1 MGHIQH
7 WLIVGPIAS
16 QTRFHVVKM
25 EVSYHILLG
34 QPWLHKHRLFPS
46 TYHQCMKG
54 RLNGK
59 KIQIAANLSLFDQE
73 EAHLVETMFYDEW
86 APSRESSVSKPSG
99 TFMLRWEDVENDLKP
114 DLRELLER
122 KRKRKEPPTTE
133 LDNLLPCVKVKTP
146 DGKIMYKL

>member
-1 MGHIQH
+1 
-7 WLIVGPIAS
+7 
-16 QTRFHVVKM
+16 
-25 EVSYHILLG
+25 
-34 QPWLHKHRLFPS
+34 
-46 TYHQCMKG
+46 MKG

-59 KIQIAANLSLFDQE
+59 KIRIAANLSLFEQE

-99 TFMLRWEDVENDLKP
+99 TFVLRCEDVDNDPKP
-114 DLRELLER
+114 NLRELLER

-133 LDNLLPCVKVKTP
+133 LDDLLHCVKVKTP